1 LTFELKPTILVI
13 MKKEVL
19 LAIIIGI
26 TLGLIIMAGVKFNSL
41 KSFITGNEKQTTI
54 ADAVSPAPTST
65 ITPTPESDLTISIL
79 SPENESIIETSS
91 VELTG
96 KTSPLSTVVII
107 AEEDEIILQ
116 SGAQGEFETSV
127 DLIGGENIIE
137 ITAYDSK
144 GSEVKTDLTLTYT
157 TADI

>member
-1 LTFELKPTILVI
+1 MTFELKPTILVI

>member
-1 LTFELKPTILVI
+1 

-26 TLGLIIMAGVKFNSL
+26 TLGLIIMAGVKFNSI
-41 KSFITGNEKQTTI
+41 KSFITSDEKQATI
-54 ADAVSPAPTST
+54 ADAVSPTPTST
-65 ITPTPESDLTISIL
+65 ITPTPKSTYAISII

-91 VELTG
+91 FDLIG

-116 SGAQGEFETSV
+116 SGPQGEFETSV

-137 ITAYDSK
+137 ITSYDSQ
-144 GSEVKTDLTLTYT
+144 GGEAKTNLTLTYT

>member
-1 LTFELKPTILVI
+1 MTFELKPTILVI

-41 KSFITGNEKQTTI
+41 KSIITGNEKQTTI
-54 ADAVSPAPTST
+54 ADAVSPVPTST
-65 ITPTPESDLTISIL
+65 ITPTPESNLTISIL

-144 GSEVKTDLTLTYT
+144 GGEVKTDLTLTYT

>member
-1 LTFELKPTILVI
+1 